1 MKPKRIF
8 SVKKQPVF
16 NFRKIKN
23 PFYTTCH
30 KYQSEQLVY
39 QEFLILAKLKTYI
52 FFYSN
57 IFFSIF
63 TVDTKLCANKVVIS
77 LLIGFHN
84 YSLQQGWKLSDSPFI
99 FALRVSLVKDLYV
112 MVGSIG
118 WMYRSNTS
126 QLHRIVWS
134 QGIPSWIIQVLWVNW
149 KEGFHVEQVWKILPL
164 TWRKLCEIFTCMCVV
179 SVVRRNSSDLKT

>member
-1 MKPKRIF
+1 MPA
-8 SVKKQPVF
+8 F

-39 QEFLILAKLKTYI
+39 QEFFILAKLKTYI

-57 IFFSIF
+57 IFFLQICPPAVFF

-84 YSLQQGWKLSDSPFI
+84 YSLQQDWKLSDSPFI
-99 FALRVSLVKDLYV
+99 FALRVSLVKYV
-112 MVGSIG
+112 
-118 WMYRSNTS
+118 
-126 QLHRIVWS
+126 L
-134 QGIPSWIIQVLWVNW
+134 
-149 KEGFHVEQVWKILPL
+149 
-164 TWRKLCEIFTCMCVV
+164 
-179 SVVRRNSSDLKT
+179 LKTSSIPKFGWVVTITWPKKAISHQDLVFSPLFLDSSQNSG